1 MIMDQILPYLFIL
14 FLIPG
19 ISLIFFYQYFHF
31 SRKYRY
37 LFCLIYLLLN
47 AGFFLTKLYLPL
59 PGGLWLLPEAC
70 LPALLGILIF
80 HYPFR
85 ETLPVSALSASA
97 LSVCQGFVQ
106 CVVFWYAA
114 RLSPHTSFLKH
125 LDSIQF
131 LLTAILFSLLLFF
144 VVKAFP
150 STVFTK
156 MHSPVPLLLIP
167 IFFISMTER
176 TLSDFVY
183 GSVTIWDDKLGL
195 IYPVVEHKSV
205 LLLQLFAGI
214 CLFAVLFIWKK
225 LTNAL
230 LLEQQLQVQTLYL
243 KEICSRYEQTRSFRH
258 DIKNHLTVIR
268 ELLNAQEF
276 QNAVEYLS
284 RLEQTAD
291 SLSCP
296 IHTGRKAVDALLGSK
311 LALASR
317 YHISPQCELLLPD
330 AKEIPDMD
338 WCILL
343 ANALDNAIH
352 ANGLAPLKQRMLK
365 ICGSQKGNL
374 YLISIE
380 NACPD
385 NLEQLPKEGTGLSN
399 IRAVAKKY
407 SGTVHTSLSHGRFRL
422 DILLVIS

>member
-1 MIMDQILPYLFIL
+1 MDQILPYLFIL

-19 ISLIFFYQYFHF
+19 IFLAFFRQYFHF
-31 SRKYRY
+31 SGKCKYF
-37 LFCLIYLLLN
+37 FCILYLLLN
-47 AGFFLTKLYLPL
+47 AGFFLLKLYLPF
-59 PGGLWLLPEAC
+59 PGGLWLLQEAC
-70 LPALLGILIF
+70 LPALLGSLIF
-80 HYPFR
+80 HYPFLK
-85 ETLPVSALSASA
+85 TLPVSTLSAST
-97 LSVCQGFVQ
+97 LSVCEGVVQ

-114 RLSPHTSFLKH
+114 GLPSHTSFLKY

-131 LLTAILFSLLLFF
+131 FLTAVLFSLLVFLCL
-144 VVKAFP
+144 KAFP
-150 STVFTK
+150 PTAFTK
-156 MHSPVPLLLIP
+156 MHSPILLLLIP
-167 IFFISMTER
+167 IFFISLTER
-176 TLSDFVY
+176 TISDAVY
-183 GSVTIWDDKLGL
+183 GSITIWDDKLGL

-205 LLLQLFAGI
+205 LLLQLFAGV
-214 CLFAVLFIWKK
+214 CLFAILFIWKK

-230 LLEQQLQVQTLYL
+230 LLEQQLRTQTLYL
-243 KEICSRYEQTRSFRH
+243 EEICSRYEQTCSFRH

-276 QNAVEYLS
+276 QNAAEYLS
-284 RLEQTAD
+284 HLEETTD
-291 SLSCP
+291 SLSWS

-311 LALASR
+311 LALADR
-317 YHISPQCELLLPD
+317 NHMNPQCELLLPD

-343 ANALDNAIH
+343 SNGLDNAIH
-352 ANGLAPLKQRMLK
+352 ANGLVPSKQRMLK
-365 ICGSQKGNL
+365 ICGNQKGNL

-385 NLEQLPKEGTGLSN
+385 TLDKLPEEGTGLSN

-407 SGTVHTSLSHGRFRL
+407 GGTVHTSLSHGRFRL